1 MASDPNK
8 LTQFWQEL
16 KRRKVTRVIT
26 VYAAAAFVILE
37 LTDIVAPS
45 LGLPDWT
52 LNFIIILL
60 CVGFIIAVIIS
71 WIYDV
76 HPEGGIV
83 KTEPAHKIEP
93 GNNQVSSNSWK
104 IATYVSG
111 IIIIGLLAFNIFGN
125 REKVQIDESLAK
137 SIAVLPFQ
145 NFSEDPDQEFM
156 CLGLTDE
163 IINHL
168 FQIESFEK
176 VASLTS
182 VLTYK
187 ESVLNST
194 EIAEELNVN
203 YILEGTY
210 KKIGDQLKV
219 SAQLIDPKNDKHIWQ
234 NNYDR
239 PYKEII
245 SIQSDIA
252 LQIANQINVF
262 ITNPE
267 QQSIKEVPTTNHEA
281 YEYIQQ
287 AKYLQYQNIN
297 FADRDQMAS
306 LAHKAIELDPEYA
319 DAYAMLG
326 FATLSDG
333 IYYGDSE
340 MESVAGDALQ
350 FYEMALD
357 LDSKN
362 VAALNG
368 MGLINQW
375 LEWDY
380 IKAEEY
386 YLNTIDNPSVRWSFT
401 DAYPYFL
408 IQMNRPADAREMI
421 SNRKQLL
428 GSSWNKYIIIQSH
441 ILSGDIEE
449 VRTLFREFLSTFGES
464 EYTSCGDICLWLG
477 EYDSAKSYLESAMQS
492 ENAQMSIP
500 RWQSALASTYYYTGD
515 HKQAESI
522 ISMLI
527 QKSDTTSVG
536 SPAFFIG
543 WYYSGIG
550 EVDSAFYWLE
560 KAFNNRSIE
569 MPWLKVN
576 PAFDSLKDDER
587 YWDLYERTGHKAY
600 DDYIASNEPK

>member
-1 MASDPNK
+1 MPNR
-8 LTQFWQEL
+8 LSQFWQEL
-16 KRRKVTRVIT
+16 KRRNVIRVIT
-26 VYAAAAFVILE
+26 VYAGAAFVILE

-83 KTEPAHKIEP
+83 KTEPTHKFKDEDQP
-93 GNNQVSSNSWK
+93 ATSKSWK

-111 IIIIGLLAFNIFGN
+111 IIIIGLLVLNIFGIRKN
-125 REKVQIDESLAK
+125 VKIDESLAK

-145 NFSEDPDQEFM
+145 NFSEDPNQEFM
-156 CLGLTDE
+156 CLGLMNE
-163 IINHL
+163 IIHHL
-168 FQIESFEK
+168 FQIESFDK

-182 VLTYK
+182 VMTYK
-187 ESVLNST
+187 ESELNST

-239 PYKEII
+239 PYKKII

-267 QQSIKEVPTTNHEA
+267 QQSIKKVPTTNHEA

-287 AKYLQYQNIN
+287 AKYLQYQYTS
-297 FADRDQMAS
+297 FVDRDQRDQIAS
-306 LAHKAIELDPEYA
+306 LAHKSIEMDPEYS

-326 FATLSDG
+326 FITLSNG

-340 MESVAGDALQ
+340 MHSVVGSALN
-350 FYEMALD
+350 YYNKALD
-357 LDSKN
+357 LDGEN

-368 MGLINQW
+368 MGLITQW
-375 LEWDY
+375 VEWDY

-386 YLNTIDNPSVRWSFT
+386 YLKTIDNPSVRWSFT
-401 DAYPYFL
+401 DAYPY
-408 IQMNRPADAREMI
+408 
-421 SNRKQLL
+421 
-428 GSSWNKYIIIQSH
+428 
-441 ILSGDIEE
+441 
-449 VRTLFREFLSTFGES
+449 
-464 EYTSCGDICLWLG
+464 
-477 EYDSAKSYLESAMQS
+477 
-492 ENAQMSIP
+492 
-500 RWQSALASTYYYTGD
+500 
-515 HKQAESI
+515 
-522 ISMLI
+522 
-527 QKSDTTSVG
+527 
-536 SPAFFIG
+536 
-543 WYYSGIG
+543 
-550 EVDSAFYWLE
+550 
-560 KAFNNRSIE
+560 
-569 MPWLKVN
+569 
-576 PAFDSLKDDER
+576 
-587 YWDLYERTGHKAY
+587 
-600 DDYIASNEPK
+600 